1 MVILCVPCDHLLDGG
16 ACASCSPRSAIGSQ
30 ESRAAAAKYEPVRYL
45 KSVPLPFSGSLSITA
60 LLLVIAVLAQC
71 TAHASADSPPTAV
84 PSHHVGDVL
93 LALIVVLVVSRL
105 GAELSSRVGQPAVLG
120 ELALGIVVGSL
131 GMVGFHALDFLKTDQ
146 FLDTLAQIGVVLL
159 LFDVGL
165 ESRLQD
171 MRRVG
176 LSSLVVATLG
186 ITAPFL
192 LGWGVSKVFMPQ
204 ASVYVHMF
212 IGATL
217 CATSVG
223 ITARVFQDLRRVDT
237 PEARIILGAAVIDDV
252 QGLVIL
258 ALVQGLITAA
268 GGNGALS
275 AAGITLVCL
284 KAVGFL
290 AGGIVVG
297 LWAAPRLFGFASALQ
312 ARGAL
317 LPAGL
322 VFCFAFAYAAEAV
335 GLAPIVGAFTAG
347 LILEE
352 VHYKE
357 LSAREERTLRELLS
371 PIMSF
376 MVPVFFVLMGMRA
389 DLSTFANTSI
399 LGFAAALTAAAAVGK
414 QVCGLGVLQR
424 GVNRLV
430 VGLGMIPRGE
440 VGLIFAYTGSRLM
453 LNHRP
458 VIDTGTYSS
467 VVIMVIVT
475 TLATP
480 LLLKAAFG
488 DGRHRRKPQMGAGP
502 PLP

>member
-1 MVILCVPCDHLLDGG
+1 MRPAKLIALPLTTVLGSVWLWLVIISLAVT
-16 ACASCSPRSAIGSQ
+16 
-30 ESRAAAAKYEPVRYL
+30 AAASTDAPQ
-45 KSVPLPFSGSLSITA
+45 TQA
-60 LLLVIAVLAQC
+60 
-71 TAHASADSPPTAV
+71 
-84 PSHHVGDVL
+84 PSHHVGGVL
-93 LALIVVLVVSRL
+93 VALIVVLILSRL
-105 GAELSSRVGQPAVLG
+105 GAEISSRVGQPAVLG
-120 ELALGIVVGSL
+120 ELALGIIVGNL
-131 GMVGFHALDFLKTDQ
+131 GLIGFHALEFLKGDQ

-159 LFDVGL
+159 LFEVGL

-192 LGWGVSKVFMPQ
+192 LGWGVSKLFMPQ
-204 ASVYVHMF
+204 ASPYVHAF

-223 ITARVFQDLRRVDT
+223 ITARVFQDLRRVNT

-258 ALVQGLITAA
+258 AIVQGLVIAA
-268 GGNGALS
+268 GGSGEVS
-275 AAGITLVCL
+275 AAGIALICL
-284 KAVGFL
+284 KAAVFL
-290 AGGIVVG
+290 AGGVIVG
-297 LWAAPRLFGFASALQ
+297 LWAAPRLFGLASTLQ
-312 ARGAL
+312 AKGAL

-322 VFCFAFAYAAEAV
+322 VFCFAFAYVAEAV

-352 VHYKE
+352 VHYRE
-357 LSAREERTLRELLS
+357 LSAREERTLQELLS
-371 PIMSF
+371 PIMAF

-399 LGFAAALTAAAAVGK
+399 LGFAGALTVAATLGK
-414 QVCGLGVLQR
+414 LVCGLGVLQR

-453 LNHRP
+453 LNHHP
-458 VIDTGTYSS
+458 VVDTATYSA
-467 VVIMVIVT
+467 VVIMVIIT
-475 TLATP
+475 TIATP
-480 LLLKAAFG
+480 LLLKAAIG
-488 DGRHRRKPQMGAGP
+488 EAGAPAQGP
-502 PLP
+502 AADSSG